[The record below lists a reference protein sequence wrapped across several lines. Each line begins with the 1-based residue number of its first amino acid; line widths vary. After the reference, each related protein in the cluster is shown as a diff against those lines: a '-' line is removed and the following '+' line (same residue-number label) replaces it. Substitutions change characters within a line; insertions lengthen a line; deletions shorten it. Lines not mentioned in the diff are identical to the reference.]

1 MHEVSVMASILEG
14 VRKELESHEYDKV
27 EELVLV
33 VGELTYLGRE
43 QLEFAY
49 EVLTRGT
56 DLEGSLLVINDEPV
70 EVKCGSCGYSGP
82 VEHLSDDSFHVSVPK
97 LSCPRCGSNVEVLKG
112 KSCRVTS
119 VKVVSD

>member
-1 MHEVSVMASILEG
+1 MHEVSVMTSILES
-14 VRKELESHEYDKV
+14 VKDELESHSYDKV

-33 VGELTYLGRE
+33 VGELTYLGKD

-56 DLEGSLLVINDEPV
+56 DLEGSKLVIMDEPV
-70 EVKCGSCGYSGP
+70 EIKCEPCGYQGPAEYLSDESFHYNVPMLTCPKCGSG
-82 VEHLSDDSFHVSVPK
+82 VK
-97 LSCPRCGSNVEVLKG
+97 VLKG

-119 VKVVSD
+119 VKVVSE